1 MNVKQTLILLGGIAL
16 LGVFGYL
23 TASGEGIHGDELWPI
38 AIIGVLLTGSIGGL
52 VYAFRDQ

>member
-1 MNVKQTLILLGGIAL
+1 MNVKQTLILLGGIAV

-23 TASGEGIHGDELWPI
+23 TFSGEGFQSSELWHI
-38 AIIGVLLTGSIGGL
+38 AIMGTLLTGSIGGL